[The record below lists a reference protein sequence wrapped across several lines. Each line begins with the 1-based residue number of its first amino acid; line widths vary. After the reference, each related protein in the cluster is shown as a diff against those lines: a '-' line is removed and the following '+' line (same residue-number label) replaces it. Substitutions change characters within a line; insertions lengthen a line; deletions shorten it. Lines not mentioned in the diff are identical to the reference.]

1 VVSVAGT
8 PGPGRGPAAD
18 DGFVYDVERSQRLQ
32 GFTLQPVAPEAI
44 ETRLAAG
51 DRLAVVDL
59 PGRLDRRL
67 HVDAGTGTVLYR
79 LVELFGTPNVPG
91 FEAGADQPPRER
103 TTWRYLFET
112 TYEPVPEG
120 EIGID
125 DGETAVWATPRECL
139 VAVYDWKT
147 NVSVGVATWEP
158 AGLDD
163 RAAQLPEPG
172 ADGDLPPGVDAE
184 PFLVGLVQLVVATVE
199 EPVGATYKGQWI

>member
-44 ETRLAAG
+44 EARLAAG

-125 DGETAVWATPRECL
+125 DGETAVWAMPRECL

>member
-44 ETRLAAG
+44 EARLAAG

>member
-1 VVSVAGT
+1 VSVAGT

-44 ETRLAAG
+44 EARLAAG

>member
-1 VVSVAGT
+1 VSVAGT

-44 ETRLAAG
+44 EARLAAG

-199 EPVGATYKGQWI
+199 EPVGATYEGQWI